1 MNKKYL
7 SILLHLFGWIA
18 FFLVQALL
26 FTITPATEPPLT
38 NNLYYHFAASPPS
51 LFFLFIKNLFL
62 ILFFYINLYL
72 LLPRIYDT
80 DKKFTYFLI
89 VLLVMVT
96 AIFLPAYT
104 KYAVFSNVKSALLK
118 NGLLRDPGLVFGFLH
133 FLIIWFL
140 STIVHLTSRY
150 QLLDQKNKDLKVQQ
164 LNAELSYLKAQ
175 INPHFLFNTLNNIYA
190 LSICHNEQTP
200 EAILKLSAIMRY
212 VTQNAATDTVPLK
225 NDIAYLKNYI
235 ALQQLRSANKLTVQF
250 TVTGETGSDVIAPLL
265 LINFIENAF
274 KYGVSSHTPC
284 YVHIDIQIIDNQL
297 TLKVTNKLLA
307 LSVEESTFTGTSNT
321 LRRLQL
327 QYANKHDF
335 KIDESNN
342 LYKIILQLDLA

>member
-1 MNKKYL
+1 MAT
-7 SILLHLFGWIA
+7 A
-18 FFLVQALL
+18 F
-26 FTITPATEPPLT
+26 
-38 NNLYYHFAASPPS
+38 
-51 LFFLFIKNLFL
+51 
-62 ILFFYINLYL
+62 
-72 LLPRIYDT
+72 
-80 DKKFTYFLI
+80 
-89 VLLVMVT
+89 
-96 AIFLPAYT
+96 FLPAYI
-104 KYAVFSNVKSALLK
+104 KYALFTKTSDALHK
-118 NGLLRDPGLVFGFLH
+118 NGRLRDPGLVFGFLY
-133 FLIIWFL
+133 FLIIWLL
-140 STIVHLTSRY
+140 STIVYLAARY
-150 QLLDQKNKDLKVQQ
+150 QLIEQKNKELKVLQ

-212 VTQNAATDTVPLK
+212 VTQDAATDTVPLK

-235 ALQQLRSANKLTVQF
+235 ALQQLRSDNKLTVRF
-250 TVTGETGSDVIAPLL
+250 TVTGETGSNVIAPLL

-284 YVHIDIQIIDNQL
+284 YVHIGIQIRNNQL
-297 TLKVTNKLLA
+297 TLKVTNRILA
-307 LSVEESTFTGTSNT
+307 LSVEEGTFTGTNNT

-327 QYANKHDF
+327 QYANKHDL